1 MKIMYV
7 TILVFNVMITVGIKE
22 KLLYKI
28 SEHLFEICQSRFSVP
43 VRNDL
48 YITVYGR

>member
-43 VRNDL
+43 ICNDSG
-48 YITVYGR
+48 ITVT